1 LSGRRRRLGRNGE
14 HAGQDRERGALSPAA
29 AYLPGASAGAM
40 TWPARARAA
49 ELWRRLQQHQ
59 PHGTAAA
66 TVPLFSEPLV
76 SVAAP
81 DVSIRDRHDGLYLW
95 QGRAGPWGAR
105 DQKPESRKERRDR
118 QEAVKLAAPDPSRAL
133 PRRYEDDVRQ
143 RSGPPPALP
152 YRDQDPDTP
161 KRLAGDFRAAV
172 GPGPSFSQQEVIAF
186 FAGLPPLLR
195 RDLLAALSLLGPA
208 ARTASVPG
216 PGSVAVVLHRAA
228 LLVEKAS
235 RASEDPCLP
244 FPDPGK
250 VLTKVDADFLAAL
263 AAEAVS
269 CGGQVLTP
277 PVPQLPSWVADADLL
292 SAFGWLRLAFAPS
305 SGSKWH
311 RPGCDAT
318 PETCLATDDH
328 QPWWRVSMASAGR
341 LCTVCG
347 GPGIKHLAE
356 VTQLVAAADVW
367 DARGRDSIEPWQR
380 MSVARLQAATMMDR
394 AAAAEPDITLAARV
408 VAALV
413 AEQPGQERSGDSR
426 AIDRDISD
434 PLADSDALDAANA
447 GALAVRRLNTVSEL
461 LPPWQRPDVLPDAAA
476 PSALAERLDALCAI
490 VDLPRLDR
498 LLFPAGP
505 APAQPNGAS
514 GLSRDRLVR

>member
-1 LSGRRRRLGRNGE
+1 M
-14 HAGQDRERGALSPAA
+14 LSPAVA
-29 AYLPGASAGAM
+29 HLPGASAGPM
-40 TWPARARAA
+40 TWPGWARAA
-49 ELWRRLQQHQ
+49 ERWHRLQQHQ
-59 PHGTAAA
+59 HTGAGAA
-66 TVPLFSEPLV
+66 TVPLFSEPQV
-76 SVAAP
+76 PVAAP
-81 DVSIRDRHDGLYLW
+81 DVSVRDRQDGLYLW

-118 QEAVKLAAPDPSRAL
+118 QEAVKLATLDPSRAL

-143 RSGPPPALP
+143 RPGPPPALP

-161 KRLAGDFRAAV
+161 TRLAGDFRAAV
-172 GPGPSFSQQEVIAF
+172 GPGPSFSLQEVIVF

-208 ARTASVPG
+208 ARTGSVPG

-235 RASEDPCLP
+235 RASEDPCPL

-263 AAEAVS
+263 AAEAVN

-277 PVPQLPSWVADADLL
+277 PVPQLPNWVADADLL

-318 PETCLATDDH
+318 PDTCLAADDH

-347 GPGIKHLAE
+347 GPGIKHLVE

-413 AEQPGQERSGDSR
+413 AEQLGQDGPGAAR
-426 AIDRDISD
+426 AIDRDTTEA
-434 PLADSDALDAANA
+434 PADSDALAAANA

-461 LPPWQRPDVLPDAAA
+461 LPPGQRPDVLPDAAA
-476 PSALAERLDALCAI
+476 PSALAERLDALCAL

-498 LLFPAGP
+498 LLFPAGA
-505 APAQPNGAS
+505 APALLNGAS
-514 GLSRDRLVR
+514 GPSRDRLVR